1 MNLNLEGKRGLV
13 TGAAKGIGRAIA
25 LEMARE
31 GMDLVLFDMCGDCLT
46 DTAAAIAEET
56 GRTVVPVTVDITHA
70 EALKGAYASIAGD
83 GLYALVNN
91 AGISRDSLLIR
102 AKDADIDSVLNVNLA
117 AAMKVARLAVPTLLK
132 SNAGRIVNL
141 SSVIGLH
148 GNYGQTSYAASKAG
162 IIGFTK
168 SLAKEIASRGIT
180 VNAIA
185 PGYIK
190 TEMTEALPDKI
201 REALVAQIPMG
212 YGADPWD
219 VAQTVTF
226 LLSDRARYI
235 TGEVVRVD
243 GGFGM

>member
-13 TGAAKGIGRAIA
+13 TGAAKGIGKAIA

-31 GMDLVLFDMCGDCLT
+31 GMDLVLFDMCDDCLRE
-46 DTAAAIAEET
+46 TAAAIAGET
-56 GRTVVPVTVDITHA
+56 GRSVVPVCVDITHG
-70 EALKGAYASIAGD
+70 EELKRAYAPIAGN
-83 GLYALVNN
+83 GLYALINN

-132 SNAGRIVNL
+132 ANAGRIVNL
-141 SSVIGLH
+141 SSVIALH

-190 TEMTEALPDKI
+190 TEMTEALPEKI
-201 REALVAQIPMG
+201 KDALVAQIPMG
-212 YGADPWD
+212 YGAEPWD
-219 VAQTVTF
+219 VAQTVMF

-235 TGEVVRVD
+235 TGEVIRVD

>member
-1 MNLNLEGKRGLV
+1 
-13 TGAAKGIGRAIA
+13 
-25 LEMARE
+25 
-31 GMDLVLFDMCGDCLT
+31 
-46 DTAAAIAEET
+46 
-56 GRTVVPVTVDITHA
+56 
-70 EALKGAYASIAGD
+70 
-83 GLYALVNN
+83 
-91 AGISRDSLLIR
+91 
-102 AKDADIDSVLNVNLA
+102 
-117 AAMKVARLAVPTLLK
+117 
-132 SNAGRIVNL
+132 
-141 SSVIGLH
+141 VIGLH